1 MEKSKSRFPLSDI
14 LPVPI
19 QRVMRYPLLIKEL
32 EKSAKK
38 AMLHSQ
44 VAQTEKLIGLLE
56 VRATIVKGLKIVIKI
71 NINMYTLL

>member
-1 MEKSKSRFPLSDI
+1 MQVTMEKSKSRFPLSDI

-38 AMLHSQ
+38 AMLHGQ
-44 VAQTEKLIGLLE
+44 VTQTEKLISLLE
-56 VRATIVKGLKIVIKI
+56 VRATVVKGLK
-71 NINMYTLL
+71 